1 MHARQLTRAR
11 LANVDVHALTLANE
25 CATIGS
31 HIDDGSLGD
40 LPDSLIDLFDPVRDH
55 LDALNAAVVRDD
67 HVLDIRGPEA
77 QGGQVSH
84 EVAIDADK
92 LTREH
97 SASVDV

>member
-1 MHARQLTRAR
+1 MHWIREIQVKALGLADKWSSANSELHRR
-11 LANVDVHALTLANE
+11 L
-25 CATIGS
+25 
-31 HIDDGSLGD
+31 LGD
-40 LPDSLIDLFDPVRDH
+40 LPDSLIDLFDTVRDH